1 MDATADS
8 ASDTAERGDQVR
20 GLHQTGINLRH
31 PRRFCQRL
39 IRLAAIAGFALS
51 GLYTGSQA
59 VWAQSAAA
67 ESPANPPSSVN
78 QAPAQSAA
86 ESPANPPS
94 SPVAQK
100 PAAEKVVLAKVGE
113 RNLTVD
119 DFRQFVFSSGL
130 GDLARSPAGQ
140 VKLLRLMIE
149 EALLD
154 KALELEGLIKDAAE
168 PGTRVK
174 AMGSLQQKYFPLPP
188 MPDETAVRAY
198 YEANREQFG
207 IPEQVRIVQIQ
218 FRTDQDQPTGLT
230 DRERAEQAL
239 KRLES
244 GEDFRKVATELTE
257 SPRGRELGSDR
268 GFLPRNVEPWL
279 RDAVKELTP
288 GQRTGI
294 VQSPAGYEILLV
306 SDWRAPLIADF
317 DAVRAAVAEQMRR
330 AVQQQDREAYVKTV
344 AQKVEVKILQPGMN
358 DANPIAH

>member
-1 MDATADS
+1 M
-8 ASDTAERGDQVR
+8 R
-20 GLHQTGINLRH
+20 GLHQTDINLRC
-31 PRRFCQRL
+31 PRRSCQRL

-51 GLYTGSQA
+51 GLCTGSQA
-59 VWAQSAAA
+59 VWAQSAA
-67 ESPANPPSSVN
+67 EPPANPLAPVN
-78 QAPAQSAA
+78 QAQSQSAA
-86 ESPANPPS
+86 ESPANSPS

-100 PAAEKVVLAKVGE
+100 PAAEKVILAKVGE

-130 GDLARSPAGQ
+130 GDLARVPAGQ
-140 VKLLRLMIE
+140 IKLLRLMIE

-168 PGTRVK
+168 PGARTN
-174 AMGSLQQKYFPLPP
+174 AMGNLQQKYFPLPP

-218 FRTDQDQPTGLT
+218 FRTDQDKPTGPIA
-230 DRERAEQAL
+230 RERAAQAL

-257 SPRGRELGSDR
+257 SPRGRELGPDR
-268 GFLPRNVEPWL
+268 GFLPRNAEPWL

-294 VQSPAGYEILLV
+294 VQSPAGYEILLI
-306 SDWRAPLIADF
+306 SDWRPPLIADF
-317 DAVRAAVAEQMRR
+317 DAVRTTVAEQMRR
-330 AVQQQDREAYVKTV
+330 TVQQQAREAYVKTV